1 MSKKLIT
8 VCVAMMVG
16 IAIADVTPLMV
27 SPFNPVQEPSCKY
40 DVKGFRFSLIYGR
53 CKDFAGLDV
62 GLIQHTTGG
71 FGGLAIGG
79 VHYANDHIF
88 GAQVCGLVSRTHG
101 SMSGVQIGGL
111 LSGSDI
117 AMNGLQIGGLYNGPV
132 TGHKND
138 INGVQIAGVIN
149 KASNVH
155 GLQIGLFNFAETMEC
170 GLQIGLWNQ
179 IESNG
184 WATVLPLVNG
194 HF

>member
-1 MSKKLIT
+1 MSKILVT
-8 VCVAMMVG
+8 VCVATMVG

-62 GLIQHTTGG
+62 GLVQHTTGG
-71 FGGLAIGG
+71 FEGLAIGG

-88 GAQVCGLVSRTHG
+88 GVQVCGLVSRTHG
-101 SMSGVQIGGL
+101 SMCGV
-111 LSGSDI
+111 
-117 AMNGLQIGGLYNGPV
+117 QIGGLYNG
-132 TGHKND
+132 TGHEND

-149 KASNVH
+149 KASTVH
-155 GLQIGLFNFAETMEC
+155 GLQIGLFNFAETMDC

-179 IESNG
+179 IKNNG
-184 WATVLPLVNG
+184 WATVMPIVKG